1 MSTWWQEMRKHAL
14 WRDETP
20 GEWEETREGV
30 EKFIL
35 RKLHP
40 HLFAP
45 HEAEDLRRQDEG
57 LHARLAALAF
67 LGPAHLDIK
76 SVRSAGCGMGKKAKW
91 HTQTLYICVN
101 VFF

>member
-1 MSTWWQEMRKHAL
+1 MPRVAQEMRKHAL

-45 HEAEDLRRQDEG
+45 HEAEDLKTQDEG

-76 SVRSAGCGMGKKAKW
+76 SVRSAGWGME
-91 HTQTLYICVN
+91 N
-101 VFF
+101 R